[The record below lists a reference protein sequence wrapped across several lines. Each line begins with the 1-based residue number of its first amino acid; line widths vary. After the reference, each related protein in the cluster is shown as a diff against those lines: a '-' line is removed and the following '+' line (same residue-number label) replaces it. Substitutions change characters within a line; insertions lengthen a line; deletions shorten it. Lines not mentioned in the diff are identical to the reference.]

1 MRRMSSK
8 CVELEVVENNTIAVL
23 SLNRPDALNALNVP
37 LTEDFEK
44 AVRQVVQD
52 TKIRAVIV
60 TGKGKAF
67 CAGGDLGAFKASKE
81 PGTFLH
87 DLAAAFHKSVL
98 AIRGMNIPWIA
109 AINGPCFGVG
119 LSLACCCDFRITS
132 ATAKFSVAFTGVG
145 LSPDSSLLYYL
156 PKIVGF
162 AKATEM
168 TLLNTIISAED
179 ALRVNLVTKISKPE
193 DLLKDALDMA
203 KFLVNMPTRTL
214 GMDKK
219 QLDASYSLP
228 LEQHLNLELKYVSE
242 SATTSDFQEG
252 CQAFFERRKPHFK
265 GI

>member
-1 MRRMSSK
+1 MSNNL
-8 CVELEVVENNTIAVL
+8 VELEVVENNTIAIL
-23 SLNRPDALNALNVP
+23 SLNRPDALNALNMP
-37 LTEDFEK
+37 LTEDFGK
-44 AVRQVVQD
+44 AVRQVVQNP
-52 TKIRAVIV
+52 KIRAAIV

-81 PGTFLH
+81 PGTFLY

-98 AIRGMNIPWIA
+98 TIRGMNIPWIA

-119 LSLACCCDFRITS
+119 LSLACFCDFRVAS

-156 PKIVGF
+156 PKIVNL

-168 TLLNTIISAED
+168 VLLNTTLSAED
-179 ALRVNLVTKISKPE
+179 ALKVNLVTKISKPE
-193 DLLKDALDMA
+193 DLLRDTLDMA
-203 KFLVNMPTRTL
+203 TILANMPTRTL

-228 LEQHLNLELKYVSE
+228 LEQHLDLELKYVSE
-242 SATTSDFQEG
+242 SATTVDFQDG